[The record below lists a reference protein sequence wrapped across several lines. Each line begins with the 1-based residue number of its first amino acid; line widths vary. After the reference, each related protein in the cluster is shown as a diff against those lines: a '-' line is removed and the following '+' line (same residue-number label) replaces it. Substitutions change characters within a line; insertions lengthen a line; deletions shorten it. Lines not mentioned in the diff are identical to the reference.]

1 MKIKTI
7 IAAVLMAVS
16 TALTIQAKETPIS
29 PDGTYLYVQRDTCD
43 LYMDVYNPAKGSQTS
58 INGKSKPTIVFMF
71 GGGFIGGQR
80 DDASYNNWFRK
91 LTQNGYRVVSI
102 DYRLGLKGSKK
113 VGVAQVNVLDKAIH
127 MAVEDLFSAT
137 LFMIDNAETLGI
149 DPSNIVISGSS
160 AGAISAMQAEYEVCN
175 RTSWAQ
181 VLPSDF
187 NYAGVMSFSGAILS
201 RKGKVKY
208 AEEPC
213 ATLMLHGTADGLV
226 PYKQIAFFNLGFF
239 GGGKLVERFK
249 KFDYN
254 YNMYHFIDYGHEI
267 AGSMETTLDLQLKFL
282 ENNVMQGEKRVIE
295 AWLSDPDVYKGFG
308 PQSRKELYYSASLSR
323 QSSTS
328 FLTCAL

>member
-1 MKIKTI
+1 MKMKTI
-7 IAAVLMAVS
+7 ITAVLMTVS
-16 TALTIQAKETPIS
+16 AALTVQAKETPIS
-29 PDGTYLYVQRDTCD
+29 PDGTYLFVQRDTCD

-58 INGKSKPTIVFMF
+58 INGKTKPTVVFMF
-71 GGGFIGGQR
+71 GGGFIQGTR
-80 DDASYNNWFRK
+80 DDESYNDLFK
-91 LTQNGYRVVSI
+91 MLTQNGYRVVSI
-102 DYRLGLKGSKK
+102 DYRLGLKGSNK
-113 VGVAQVNVLDKAIH
+113 VGIAQVNVLDKAIH

-137 LFMIDNAETLGI
+137 NFMIDNAESLGI

-160 AGAISAMQAEYEVCN
+160 AGAISVMQAEYEVCN
-175 RTSWAQ
+175 KTSWAS
-181 VLPSDF
+181 VLPADF

-208 AEEPC
+208 AEAPC
-213 ATLMLHGTADGLV
+213 ATLMLHGTADALV